1 MLFSEF
7 MKGVLVARVIIYS
20 YIIRLKAKV
29 ITQKLGTTFAVLCN
43 KTVNNIVCAFLF
55 PRAQGFEKQA
65 SMIALSAVV
74 FFFFLPSRE
83 LNKCRTRDN
92 FVPPSSNAA
101 HPGSRKV
108 FLTWLLLVF
117 TSLQECSLQ
126 VLNFH
131 LVQILILEIGGLS
144 EM

>member
-43 KTVNNIVCAFLF
+43 KTVNNILCAFLF

-74 FFFFLPSRE
+74 FFFFYPVESL
-83 LNKCRTRDN
+83 T
-92 FVPPSSNAA
+92 NAEPETILS
-101 HPGSRKV
+101 HPA
-108 FLTWLLLVF
+108 LMLLVLVVGKYS
-117 TSLQECSLQ
+117 SLGFCWFSLPCKSA
-126 VLNFH
+126 LCKY
-131 LVQILILEIGGLS
+131 
-144 EM
+144 